1 MKHLLAS
8 LLLFLQTA
16 AFAADP
22 VFEYTGQ
29 VSGVVCQVCSG
40 KVKHALESLPGVKN
54 VKLKSSKT
62 PGVAVIELEST
73 SSELSKD
80 AAIKAL
86 GKEADSYAIT
96 SFKRKP

>member
-1 MKHLLAS
+1 MKTLIIIALAFIQS
-8 LLLFLQTA
+8 FAL
-16 AFAADP
+16 AADP
-22 VFEYTGQ
+22 VFEYNGQ
-29 VSGVVCQVCSG
+29 VAGVVCQVCSG

-73 SSELSKD
+73 SSELSKE

-86 GKEADSYAIT
+86 GKDSASYVIT
-96 SFKRKP
+96 SFARKP